1 MKTNKSIL
9 IVGVGGQGT
18 LLTSKILGNVA
29 IESGYDVKMS
39 EVHGMAQRGGSV
51 VTYVRMGEKVSSPI
65 IEKGSAD
72 VILAFEKLEALRWI
86 DYLKKDGIL
95 IINTQRIDPMP
106 VIMRKAEYP
115 NDIIGKLSEKIKN
128 IVSIDALSFAK
139 ESGTIKAVNVVMLGR
154 LAKELGFDK
163 EVFITSIKKTVPKK
177 FIELNLIAFEK
188 GYK

>member
-1 MKTNKSIL
+1 MKEDVSIL

-51 VTYVRMGEKVSSPI
+51 VTYVRMGDEVSSPI
-65 IEKGSAD
+65 IEIGSAD
-72 VILAFEKLEALRWI
+72 VILAFEELEALRWI

-106 VIMRKAEYP
+106 VIMRKDEYP
-115 NDIIGKLSEKIKN
+115 DGILDKLSDKIKN
-128 IVSIDALSFAK
+128 IVSIDALSHAK
-139 ESGTIKAVNVVMLGR
+139 EAGTFKAVNVVMLGK

-163 EVFITSIKKTVPKK
+163 KIFIASIKKTVPQK
-177 FIELNLIAFEK
+177 FIDLNLIAFEK
-188 GYK
+188 GYL